1 MSGGIVE
8 AIVAIASVVSAGTA
22 AYGAYEASQAP
33 STPDYVAPPAT
44 ISSAVT
50 EVPESLTDDTANVA
64 KDKAA
69 TLEAAAKKKR
79 QSYAQIAT
87 SPGGILTKAPIQQ
100 KQLSTV
106 LG

>member
-1 MSGGIVE
+1 MPAVP
-8 AIVAIASVVSAGTA
+8 AIVAIASVVSAGAA

-33 STPDYVAPPAT
+33 STPDYVAPPSVSTA
-44 ISSAVT
+44 I
-50 EVPESLTDDTANVA
+50 PESLEADTASVA

-69 TLEAAAKKKR
+69 TLESAAKKKR

-87 SPGGILTKAPIQQ
+87 SPGGILTKAPTQQ

>member
-1 MSGGIVE
+1 MPATPIL
-8 AIVAIASVVSAGTA
+8 VAIASVVSAGAA

-33 STPDYVAPPAT
+33 STPDYVAPPSVSTA
-44 ISSAVT
+44 I
-50 EVPESLTDDTANVA
+50 PESLEADTASVA
-64 KDKAA
+64 KDRAA
-69 TLEAAAKKKR
+69 TLESAAKKKR

-87 SPGGILTKAPIQQ
+87 SPGGILTKAPTQQ

>member
-1 MSGGIVE
+1 MPAAPI
-8 AIVAIASVVSAGTA
+8 IVAIASVVGAGAA
-22 AYGAYEASQAP
+22 AYGAYKASQAP
-33 STPDYVAPPAT
+33 STPDYVAPPPPSVSTA
-44 ISSAVT
+44 I
-50 EVPESLTDDTANVA
+50 PESLEADTASVA

-69 TLEAAAKKKR
+69 TLESAAKKKR

-87 SPGGILTKAPIQQ
+87 SPGGILTKAPTQQ

>member
-1 MSGGIVE
+1 MPAAPI
-8 AIVAIASVVSAGTA
+8 IVAIASVVSAGAA
-22 AYGAYEASQAP
+22 AYGAYAASQAP
-33 STPDYVAPPAT
+33 STPESVAAE
-44 ISSAVT
+44 SVAAVL
-50 EVPESLTDDTANVA
+50 PETNIVDTA

-69 TLEAAAKKKR
+69 TLESAAKKKR

-87 SPGGILTKAPIQQ
+87 SPGGILTKAPTQQ